1 MIAVMGATGRV
12 GTRLVPLL
20 LEAGE
25 DVRVISRDVERACT
39 RFGDDVE
46 TAHGDLDDPDS
57 VAAALDGVDRAFL
70 LVPAGPRQVIREGHV
85 IRSAMRAGVRR
96 VVKLS
101 VLAADERS
109 PVQLARWHRRA
120 ETELASSGLGY
131 TILRPP
137 FFMQNFFAM
146 VSDGAIH
153 TAAEDGKVAMIDV
166 RDVAAVAAAA
176 LTEAGHEGK
185 TYTITGPQAVTFDQA
200 ARELSAA
207 TGRVIKHIRIPPE
220 AVPPAMTEAGAPDWY
235 ASDMAALHRLFAAGL
250 EAVTTDD
257 VKTVTGRDAR
267 RLAEFARDEF
277 AVLTRSTNPGAHECT
292 LP

>member
-1 MIAVMGATGRV
+1 MIAVTGATGRV

-20 LEAGE
+20 LDAGE
-25 DVRVISRDVERACT
+25 HVRVISRDVERACAT
-39 RFGDDVE
+39 FGDDVE
-46 TAHGDLDDPDS
+46 TIHGDLDERDS
-57 VAAALDGVDRAFL
+57 VAAALDGVDRVFL
-70 LVPAGPRQVIREGHV
+70 LVPAGPGQLTREGHV
-85 IRSAMRAGVRR
+85 IRAAMRAGVRR

-101 VLAADERS
+101 VLAAHEWS
-109 PVQLARWHRRA
+109 PVQLARWHRQA

-146 VSDGAIH
+146 VSNGAIH
-153 TAAEDGKVAMIDV
+153 TAAEDGRVAMIDA

-176 LTEAGHEGK
+176 LTEDGHEGT
-185 TYTITGPQAVTFDQA
+185 TYMITGPQAVTFDEA
-200 ARELSAA
+200 ASQLSVA
-207 TGRVIKHIRIPPE
+207 TGQATEHVRIPPD
-220 AVPPAMTEAGAPDWY
+220 AVVRLMTDAGAPGWY

-267 RLAEFARDEF
+267 PLAEFAREEF
-277 AVLTRSTNPGAHECT
+277 AVPTRSTNSGAPVCT
-292 LP
+292 LS

>member
-1 MIAVMGATGRV
+1 MIAVTGATGRV

-25 DVRVISRDVERACT
+25 QVRVMSRDVERACAM
-39 RFGDDVE
+39 FGGDVE
-46 TAHGDLDDPDS
+46 TAHGDLDEPDS
-57 VAAALDGVDRAFL
+57 VAAALDGVDRVFL
-70 LVPAGPRQVIREGHV
+70 LVPAGPRQLTREGHV
-85 IRSAMRAGVRR
+85 IRPAMRAGVRR

-101 VLAADERS
+101 VLAAGERS
-109 PVQLARWHRRA
+109 PVQLARWHRQA

-146 VSDGAIH
+146 VSNGAIH
-153 TAAEDGKVAMIDV
+153 TAAEDGKIAMIDV

-176 LTEAGHEGK
+176 LTEDGHEGK
-185 TYTITGPQAVTFDQA
+185 TYTITGPQAVTFDEA
-200 ARELSAA
+200 ARELTAA
-207 TGRVIKHIRIPPE
+207 AGRPIRHVRIAPE
-220 AVPPAMTEAGAPDWY
+220 AVTPAMTKAGAPDWY
-235 ASDMAALHRLFAAGL
+235 ASDMAVLHRLFAAGL

-257 VKTVTGRDAR
+257 VKTVTGREAR
-267 RLAEFARDEF
+267 RLAEFVREEF
-277 AVLTRSTNPGAHECT
+277 AALTPSTSPGAHECT

>member
-1 MIAVMGATGRV
+1 MIAVTGATGRV

-20 LEAGE
+20 LRAGE
-25 DVRVISRDVERACT
+25 DVRVISRDVQRACAI
-39 RFGDDVE
+39 FGDDVE
-46 TAHGDLDDPDS
+46 SAHGDLDEPDW
-57 VAAALDGVDRAFL
+57 VAAALDGVDRVFL
-70 LVPAGPRQVIREGHV
+70 LVPAGPRQLTREGLVIRA
-85 IRSAMRAGVRR
+85 AMRAGVRR

-109 PVQLARWHRRA
+109 PVQLARWHRQA

-153 TAAEDGKVAMIDV
+153 TAAEGGEVAMIDV

-176 LTEAGHEGK
+176 LIEDGHEGK
-185 TYTITGPQAVTFDQA
+185 TYTITGPEAVTFDEA
-200 ARELSAA
+200 ADQLSVA
-207 TGRVIKHIRIPPE
+207 TGQATKHVRIPPD
-220 AVPPAMTEAGAPDWY
+220 AVVRVMTDAGAPGWY
-235 ASDMAALHRLFAAGL
+235 ASDIAALHRLFAAGL

-267 RLAEFARDEF
+267 RLGEFAREEF
-277 AVLTRSTNPGAHECT
+277 AVPTRSTNPGAPVCT
-292 LP
+292 LS